1 MFMGRSGRRKGI
13 RMGLVAGEESVK
25 KGRSILADSHL
36 ETLPLPGQRA
46 AGTERLEEPGF
57 CLQSTHA
64 DLLAWRETGDSRCH
78 LTAILSETCQEDAST
93 YSV

>member
-1 MFMGRSGRRKGI
+1 MGQ
-13 RMGLVAGEESVK
+13 VAWEESVK

-36 ETLPLPGQRA
+36 ETLPLPLQRA
-46 AGTERLEEPGF
+46 AGTVSLEEHVF

-64 DLLAWRETGDSRCH
+64 DLLAWREAGDSSCH

-93 YSV
+93 